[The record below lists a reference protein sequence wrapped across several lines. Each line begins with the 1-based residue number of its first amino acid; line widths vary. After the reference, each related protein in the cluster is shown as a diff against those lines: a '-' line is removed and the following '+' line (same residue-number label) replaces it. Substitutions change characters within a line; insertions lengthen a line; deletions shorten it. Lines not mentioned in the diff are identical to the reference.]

1 MRKICLLGW
10 LPDYFGISWVS
21 CLFLM
26 VRFPL
31 MGLKLDFA
39 PRLFDFA
46 TSDVGSIRVIINIW
60 VLLVLNWNEPVINPY
75 NKLIMGHAY
84 FCSYKVTDILIALL
98 RPRGTFV
105 LQIIES
111 KKLKHLNINF
121 KVYTKL
127 YLVRKYID
135 SN

>member
-1 MRKICLLGW
+1 
-10 LPDYFGISWVS
+10 
-21 CLFLM
+21 
-26 VRFPL
+26 
-31 MGLKLDFA
+31 
-39 PRLFDFA
+39 
-46 TSDVGSIRVIINIW
+46 
-60 VLLVLNWNEPVINPY
+60 
-75 NKLIMGHAY
+75 MGHAY

-127 YLVRKYID
+127 YLVRKYIMTQTRTEYFGI
-135 SN
+135 